1 MTLTAHLLEL
11 RKRAI
16 IAVVGWLAAVAV
28 CFVFAENIYQ
38 FLSAP
43 LAQASHEDARRM
55 IYTSL
60 TEPFLVY
67 LKLAFYGGF
76 VLGFPI
82 IASQLYLFLAPG
94 LYAHEKWVILPYLI
108 AAPLLFFSGAA
119 LAYVFAM
126 PLAWGFFLSFEAPGN
141 AGALPLVLEAKISEY
156 VSLVIQFT
164 MAFGLAFQLPV
175 ALTLLTRAGL
185 LSPEKLR
192 RNRRYAVVILLVV
205 AAILTP
211 PDVLSQMLLFT
222 PLYLLYEISI
232 ALCVRIA
239 RRQHEKE
246 LIDA

>member
-1 MTLTAHLLEL
+1 MTLTDHLLEL
-11 RKRAI
+11 RGRAI
-16 IAVVGWLAAVAV
+16 KAVGAWLACVCV
-28 CFVFAENIYQ
+28 CFYFAENIYQ

-43 LAQASHEDARRM
+43 LAQVSHEEARRI

-76 VLGFPI
+76 ALAFPA
-82 IASQLYLFLAPG
+82 IAGQLYYFLAPG
-94 LYAHEKWVILPYLI
+94 LYVREKAVLIPYLV
-108 AAPLLFFSGAA
+108 AAPALFFSGAA
-119 LAYVFAM
+119 LAYYFAM

-141 AGALPLVLEAKISEY
+141 TGGLPLVLEAKISEY
-156 VSLVIQFT
+156 ISLVVQFI

-185 LSPEKLR
+185 LSPDRLKR
-192 RNRRYAVVILLVV
+192 SRRYAVVILLVV

-211 PDVLSQMLLFT
+211 PDVLSQMLLFM
-222 PLYLLYEISI
+222 PLYVLYEISI
-232 ALCVRIA
+232 HLCVRIA

-246 LIDA
+246 LTDA